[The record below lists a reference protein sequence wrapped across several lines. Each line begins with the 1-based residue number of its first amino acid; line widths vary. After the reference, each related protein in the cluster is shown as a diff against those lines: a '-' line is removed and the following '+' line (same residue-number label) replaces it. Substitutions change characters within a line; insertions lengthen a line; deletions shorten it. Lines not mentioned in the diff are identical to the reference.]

1 MEHTGGPAN
10 NNTRDKMVSG
20 DSASEEATIVTVTQ
34 KVATN
39 TSLRNTGGFPITA
52 GSKHAVEKLR
62 VF

>member
-1 MEHTGGPAN
+1 
-10 NNTRDKMVSG
+10 MVSG

-39 TSLRNTGGFPITA
+39 TRLSNTGGFPSTA
-52 GSKHAVEKLR
+52 GSKHGVEKLR